1 MTNTSYHQKLSLDDK
16 KPICSLCNEESLYY
30 CTMNDEY
37 YCVKHVLG
45 HDENELL
52 LYFLKDHYLDL
63 SMEEAEHNSRIE
75 KIAEIIL
82 SDNISLDEQEQNK
95 LKKYHIF
102 AMQNYG
108 LNQDEAS
115 ELVNE
120 AFLYLKLKQ
129 APDIDP
135 LTKGDEFGAG
145 FS

>member
-1 MTNTSYHQKLSLDDK
+1 MA
-16 KPICSLCNEESLYY
+16 ES
-30 CTMNDEY
+30 
-37 YCVKHVLG
+37 
-45 HDENELL
+45 
-52 LYFLKDHYLDL
+52 
-63 SMEEAEHNSRIE
+63 EHNLGIE
-75 KIAEIIL
+75 KIAEIIS

-95 LKKYHIF
+95 LKKYHIIV
-102 AMQNYG
+102 MQNYG

>member
-1 MTNTSYHQKLSLDDK
+1 MA
-16 KPICSLCNEESLYY
+16 ES
-30 CTMNDEY
+30 
-37 YCVKHVLG
+37 
-45 HDENELL
+45 
-52 LYFLKDHYLDL
+52 
-63 SMEEAEHNSRIE
+63 EHNLRIE
-75 KIAEIIL
+75 KIAEIIS

-95 LKKYHIF
+95 LKKYHIIV
-102 AMQNYG
+102 MQNYG

>member
-1 MTNTSYHQKLSLDDK
+1 MD
-16 KPICSLCNEESLYY
+16 ES
-30 CTMNDEY
+30 
-37 YCVKHVLG
+37 
-45 HDENELL
+45 
-52 LYFLKDHYLDL
+52 
-63 SMEEAEHNSRIE
+63 EHNSRIE

-82 SDNISLDEQEQNK
+82 SDNISLDEQEQDK
-95 LKKYHIF
+95 LKKYHTF
-102 AMQNYG
+102 AIQNYG
-108 LNQDEAS
+108 VSQDEAS

>member
-1 MTNTSYHQKLSLDDK
+1 MD
-16 KPICSLCNEESLYY
+16 
-30 CTMNDEY
+30 
-37 YCVKHVLG
+37 
-45 HDENELL
+45 
-52 LYFLKDHYLDL
+52 
-63 SMEEAEHNSRIE
+63 EAEHNSRIE

-82 SDNISLDEQEQNK
+82 SDNISLDEQDN
-95 LKKYHIF
+95 LKKYHDL

>member
-1 MTNTSYHQKLSLDDK
+1 MD
-16 KPICSLCNEESLYY
+16 
-30 CTMNDEY
+30 
-37 YCVKHVLG
+37 
-45 HDENELL
+45 
-52 LYFLKDHYLDL
+52 
-63 SMEEAEHNSRIE
+63 EAEHNSRIE

-82 SDNISLDEQEQNK
+82 SDNTSLDEQEQNK
-95 LKKYHIF
+95 LKKYYSF

-108 LNQDEAS
+108 LVQDEAS

>member
-1 MTNTSYHQKLSLDDK
+1 MG
-16 KPICSLCNEESLYY
+16 ES
-30 CTMNDEY
+30 
-37 YCVKHVLG
+37 
-45 HDENELL
+45 
-52 LYFLKDHYLDL
+52 
-63 SMEEAEHNSRIE
+63 EHNSRIE

-82 SDNISLDEQEQNK
+82 SDSISLDEQEQNK

-102 AMQNYG
+102 AIQNYG
-108 LNQDEAS
+108 LNQDEVS

>member
-1 MTNTSYHQKLSLDDK
+1 MG
-16 KPICSLCNEESLYY
+16 ES
-30 CTMNDEY
+30 
-37 YCVKHVLG
+37 
-45 HDENELL
+45 
-52 LYFLKDHYLDL
+52 
-63 SMEEAEHNSRIE
+63 EHNSRIE

-102 AMQNYG
+102 AMENYG
-108 LNQDEAS
+108 LNQYEAS